1 MVRLIDCEVYAV
13 ESIDITRLGLLSFFC
28 NNHTDELVVVYS
40 QGRYEGVISYSYLL
54 NCASDNIDD
63 VIIKE
68 KYICKANNAS
78 MFTDLSR
85 QFKECGKPLITI
97 LDEYGQICILG

>member
-40 QGRYEGVISYSYLL
+40 QGRGYQLFL
-54 NCASDNIDD
+54 F
-63 VIIKE
+63 IKL
-68 KYICKANNAS
+68 CK
-78 MFTDLSR
+78 
-85 QFKECGKPLITI
+85 
-97 LDEYGQICILG
+97 

>member
-68 KYICKANNAS
+68 NIFVRPIMPVCSLTCRDNLKNVE
-78 MFTDLSR
+78 SR
-85 QFKECGKPLITI
+85 
-97 LDEYGQICILG
+97 